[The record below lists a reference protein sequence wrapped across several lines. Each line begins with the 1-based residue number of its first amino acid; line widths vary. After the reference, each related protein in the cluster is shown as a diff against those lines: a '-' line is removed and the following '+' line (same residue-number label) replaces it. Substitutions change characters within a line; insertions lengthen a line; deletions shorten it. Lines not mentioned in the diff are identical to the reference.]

1 MTLVDT
7 ESRMTSTARR
17 RSALDRPTAMRLA
30 ADEYTRFADQVG
42 GLSPADWTTPTAC
55 PDWDVHAM
63 TAHVLGMAEF
73 AASVP
78 EQVRQGRAATKAG
91 GLFIDALTAL
101 QVRKHVHRAPADLVT
116 RMAEVGPRAAA
127 GRRRTPWLVRQLPMP
142 RQPVDP
148 AGGAFETWTLG
159 YLVDVILTRDTWMH
173 RSDVSEA
180 TGRPMVLT
188 PEHDGVLVA
197 DVAAEWAARHGRPVA
212 LTLTGPAGGSWLFNA
227 TQPGA
232 AEPIELDAVEFCR
245 ALSGRGRRPG
255 LLATLVPF

>member
-1 MTLVDT
+1 
-7 ESRMTSTARR
+7 MTSTARR

-30 ADEYTRFADQVG
+30 ADEYVRYVEHVRDLAP
-42 GLSPADWTTPTAC
+42 SDWTATTAC

-78 EQVRQGRAATKAG
+78 ERVRQGRAAGKAG

-101 QVRKHVHRAPADLVT
+101 QVRKHVHRSPAELVA
-116 RMAEVGPRAAA
+116 RLAEVGPRAAA
-127 GRRRTPWLVRQLPMP
+127 GRRRTPWPVRQLPMP

-148 AGGAFETWTLG
+148 SGRAFESWTVG
-159 YLVDVILTRDTWMH
+159 YLLDVILTRDTWMH
-173 RSDVSEA
+173 RSDVAEA

-188 PEHDGVLVA
+188 SGHDGALVA
-197 DVAAEWAARHGRPVA
+197 DVAAEWAARHRRPVA

-232 AEPIELDAVEFCR
+232 AEPLELEAVEFCR